1 MTIAET
7 ETHTSVYDRAVQWC
21 GLAETHRCVLER
33 VPPGSLVLEI
43 GPSSGY
49 MTAELCR
56 SGCTVDA
63 IELNPLDAK
72 KAEVHCRRMLVGSA
86 EDRTVWARIADQ
98 YEVVLMADV
107 LEHLRSPDEVLRQV
121 RQRIAAQGQVIVSLP
136 NVAHWRMRI
145 DLLRGQFTYTDWG
158 LLDRTH
164 LRFYTRDTALALFR
178 ETGFDVLE
186 MAVPPARRT
195 VAFSSV
201 KTWAKKTWP
210 SLLALQIV
218 YRLRPA

>member
-1 MTIAET
+1 MTVAEA
-7 ETHTSVYDRAVQWC
+7 HTSVYDRAVQWC

-33 VPPGSLVLEI
+33 VPRGSTVLEI

-49 MTAELCR
+49 MTAELR
-56 SGCTVDA
+56 RNGCTVDA

-72 KAEVHCRRMLVGSA
+72 KAEAHCRRMLVGSA
-86 EDRTVWARIADQ
+86 EDKAVWGRISDQ
-98 YEVVLMADV
+98 YDVVLMADV
-107 LEHLRSPDEVLRQV
+107 LEHLRSPDDVLREV
-121 RQRIAAQGQVIVSLP
+121 RQRIAPWGQVIVSLP
-136 NVAHWRMRI
+136 NVAHWRMRV

-164 LRFYTRDTALALFR
+164 LRFYTRDTALSLFR
-178 ETGFDVLE
+178 DAGFEVTE

-195 VAFSSV
+195 VSLSAV
-201 KTWAKKTWP
+201 KTWAKRAWP
-210 SLLALQIV
+210 SLLALQII